1 MIDAIKRNWRVGL
14 LVVAVLGATI
24 VLFTPMFAPDPGAE
38 GIGNGTD
45 TGSADGITNL
55 QFGLDLDGGTRIRA
69 PLVGYTATDVG
80 FQGDD
85 PATVASNVAGELPNT
100 TSTSVNAELRDP
112 AEGGTGA
119 VEVTD
124 ANVSETEF
132 TAAIEAAGYAYDG
145 VRPGVTEE
153 TLEATIEVIEGKINE
168 AGLSGGSVREIVDAN
183 GRSFVL
189 IEVPG
194 EDRNDVEE
202 LIAERGTVR
211 IDIFIPND
219 GNGTR
224 NRAVVTQD
232 DFENVGTA
240 SRSDGGGSYVPVSI
254 VDTAPA
260 GEPTPAQ
267 QLQQAISQAN
277 QQAGNP
283 GTDGWKCAANP
294 ADRGKCI
301 DDYTQSEEPRLL
313 LVVNDRVVNDFG
325 MDGGLLQSMVQ
336 GTWANDPGFR
346 LTTGAGEDSF
356 QRAQQ
361 ISINLRAGAL
371 PAELGDG
378 SSSYISPTQGEQFKT
393 YSLITGILSVFA
405 VAGMV
410 FLRYREPKVALPMV
424 VTALTEVYT
433 LLGFAALLGYPLDL
447 AVIAGFIAVVGTGVD
462 DLVIIADEVMS
473 EGDVSSKTVFD
484 SRFRRAFWVIGAAAA
499 TTIIAMSP
507 LMVLS
512 LGDLSGFAIFTILGV
527 LIGVLV
533 TRPAYGDILRMLLTD
548 R

>member
-1 MIDAIKRNWRVGL
+1 MIDSIKRHWRVGL
-14 LVVAVLGATI
+14 LVVAVLAATV
-24 VLFTPMFAPDPGAE
+24 VLFAPQFAPTAGAE
-38 GIGNGTD
+38 GIGADDGANGT
-45 TGSADGITNL
+45 ADGLTNL

-69 PLVGYTATDVG
+69 PLVGYTATDVA

-85 PATVASNVAGELPNT
+85 PATVASNVAGELSNT

-124 ANVSETEF
+124 TNVSETEF
-132 TAAIEAAGYAYDG
+132 TAAIEAAGYTYEG

-153 TLEATIEVIEGKINE
+153 TREATIEVIEGKINE

-194 EDRNDVEE
+194 EDRQDVEE

-224 NRAVVTQD
+224 NRGVVTQD

-240 SRSDGGGSYVPVSI
+240 SRGQSNQAYVPVSV
-254 VDTAPA
+254 VDTAPEGQA
-260 GEPTPAQ
+260 TPAQ
-267 QLQQAISQAN
+267 QLQQAVSQADAA
-277 QQAGNP
+277 AGNP
-283 GTDGWKCAANP
+283 GTDGWRCT
-294 ADRGKCI
+294 AD
-301 DDYTQSEEPRLL
+301 YAESEEPCLL
-313 LVVNDRVVNDFG
+313 LVVDGEVVNSFG
-325 MDGGLLQSMVQ
+325 MDGDLLRSMTS
-336 GTWANDPGFR
+336 GSWANDPGFR
-346 LTTGAGEDSF
+346 LTTGTAEGSF
-356 QRAQQ
+356 ERAQQ

-410 FLRYREPKVALPMV
+410 FLRYREPTVALPMI

-473 EGDVSSKTVFD
+473 EGDVSSKKVFD